1 MLSRFCKRYFLKGGH
16 GAGGQHGL
24 PVGIGP
30 ASRRPFAQAPA
41 PTDEKKGEQTEKKEE
56 KK

>member
-1 MLSRFCKRYFLKGGH
+1 VLVV
-16 GAGGQHGL
+16 HGL